1 MLHIN
6 PICHY
11 YFVYINLT
19 FACQEQNCCRLF
31 VSRSIFNLVFSFSIV
46 ILDNAVHYR
55 CRSIDNNKLTNR
67 FDSFSQEIFPFVHS
81 IIIHQISSP
90 ISLITFLWH
99 VFILWV
105 RHLIFF
111 FIRYFSRE
119 FHLMSKPRTLFTFMY
134 TSFSL
139 LLQWK

>member
-1 MLHIN
+1 MSFMHGKLKRIFL
-6 PICHY
+6 Y
-11 YFVYINLT
+11 YSRCRCFTSIPFATIILYINLM

-55 CRSIDNNKLTNR
+55 RRSIDNNKLTNR
-67 FDSFSQEIFPFVHS
+67 FDSVSQEIFPFVHS

-99 VFILWV
+99 VFIL
-105 RHLIFF
+105 
-111 FIRYFSRE
+111 
-119 FHLMSKPRTLFTFMY
+119 
-134 TSFSL
+134 
-139 LLQWK
+139 